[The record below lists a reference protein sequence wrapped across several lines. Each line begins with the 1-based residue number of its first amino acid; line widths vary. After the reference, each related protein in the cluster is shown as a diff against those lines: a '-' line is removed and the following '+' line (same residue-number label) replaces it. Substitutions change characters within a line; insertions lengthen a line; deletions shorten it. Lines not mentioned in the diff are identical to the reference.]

1 MQQANSE
8 QPQDRSTTETLVNV
22 SQDERRL
29 STLGGALLL
38 LASLQ
43 NKRKFR
49 FGIAAAGVS
58 LLYRGLTGISP
69 IYKLMNK
76 STAVHSEEAAISVP
90 HQQGVHVSQSITISR
105 PVDQVYTFWRDFSNL
120 PQFMPQLK
128 TVEVKDDTHSHWEIA
143 GPVGMT
149 IAWDAEIINEEPN
162 SVIGWRSLQNPYVDH
177 AGAVRFKAAPG
188 EQGTEVRV
196 EMEYRPVAGVVGT
209 ALAWLAG
216 DAPEKQTY
224 EALQR
229 LKQILEVGEVTTID
243 GQSSGRAE
251 VEA

>member
-8 QPQDRSTTETLVNV
+8 QPQRSTTETLVNV
-22 SQDERRL
+22 SQNERRL

-49 FGIAAAGVS
+49 FGIATAGAT

-76 STAVHSEEAAISVP
+76 NTAIHSREASISVP
-90 HQQGVHVSQSITISR
+90 HQQGVHVSQSITISCT
-105 PVDQVYTFWRDFSNL
+105 VEEVYTFWRDFNNL
-120 PQFMPQLK
+120 PRFIPQLK
-128 TVEVKDDTHSHWEIA
+128 TVEVQDNTHSHWKLA
-143 GPVGMT
+143 GLVGMT
-149 IAWDAEIINEEPN
+149 IEWDAEIINDEPN

-177 AGAVRFKAAPG
+177 AGSVRFKTAPG
-188 EQGTEVRV
+188 DQGTEVRV
-196 EMEYRPVAGVVGT
+196 EMEYRPIAGVVGT

-216 DAPEKQTY
+216 NAPEEQTY
-224 EALQR
+224 EALQH
-229 LKQILEVGEVTTID
+229 LKQILEVGEVTTIE

-251 VEA
+251 VKA